1 LSPDEKTLY
10 VADTEGNH
18 VRAFDLTPEGSVS
31 NGRVFCSL
39 PGPDG
44 MKIDTKGQVWCTA
57 GDGVRVHS
65 PEGKLVYTV
74 NTPQVPANCA
84 FGDAD
89 AKTLYITARTGLY
102 KVRVQTPGIRPGPKD
117 K

>member
-1 LSPDEKTLY
+1 
-10 VADTEGNH
+10 
-18 VRAFDLTPEGSVS
+18 
-31 NGRVFCSL
+31 
-39 PGPDG
+39 
-44 MKIDTKGQVWCTA
+44 MKIDTKGRVWCTA

-89 AKTLYITARTGLY
+89 TKTLYITARTGLY
-102 KVRVQTPGIRPGPKD
+102 KVRVQTPGIRPGPKA